1 MAGQDELDVVF
12 IGAGPG
18 GYVGAI
24 RAAQNGLKTAVV
36 ERDERPGGTCL
47 LRGCIPT
54 KSLLESA
61 SVYAQTRSAAT
72 FGVFADMVRFDWDK
86 VNERKDKVVEKN
98 ANGVKF
104 LFRKNGIEHVRGTA
118 TLVGVGKIEVSG
130 ADGKKRTL
138 KAKHVVL
145 ATGSAPRHVP
155 SLADV
160 DGKRVFT
167 SDELLLLAEV
177 PKSMIVVGAGAVGV
191 EFASIFRRFGAKV
204 TVVEMA
210 PRLLPIED
218 EEVSEEFARLLR
230 NRDIVPYTDTTVK
243 KVDVREEGVEVAVE
257 KGGKT
262 ETLGAEIL
270 LLAVGRR
277 PVTDGLGLERFP
289 KVLVDEGFVRVDEMM
304 RTRETWLSAI
314 GDVVTVDGKPHPQLA
329 HVASA
334 EGVVVADRL
343 AGLNPRPVDY
353 ERGIISA
360 TYSDPEVASV
370 GLTEAQARAKFGN
383 VRVGKF
389 PYSAIGKSS
398 VVGHTDG
405 FMKWVAAEAHD
416 EVLGLHIIGEKATE
430 LIHEGLMALKLES
443 TSEEIAHAIHAH
455 PTLSE
460 GLMEAAHA
468 VLRKPIG
475 M

>member
-36 ERDERPGGTCL
+36 EREERPGGTCL

-61 SVYAQTRSAAT
+61 SIYAQTRNAAE
-72 FGVFADMVRFDWDK
+72 FGVFADMVRFDWEA
-86 VNERKDKVVEKN
+86 VNKRKDKVVEKN

-104 LFRKNGIEHVRGTA
+104 LFRKNGIEHVLGTA
-118 TLVGVGKIEVSG
+118 RLAGPGKVEVTQ
-130 ADGKKRTL
+130 ADGTKRVL
-138 KAKHVVL
+138 QAKNVVL
-145 ATGSAPRHVP
+145 ATGSATRHVP
-155 SLADV
+155 SLAKV

-167 SDELLLLAEV
+167 SDELLTLAEV

-191 EFASIFRRFGAKV
+191 EFASVFSRFGASV
-204 TVVEMA
+204 TIVEMA
-210 PRLLPIED
+210 SRLLPIED
-218 EEVSEEFARLLR
+218 EEVSKEFEKLLR
-230 NRDIVPYTDTTVK
+230 KRHIRSLTGTVVK
-243 KVDVREEGVEVAVE
+243 KVDVREEGVEVSIE
-257 KGGKT
+257 KGGKA
-262 ETLGAEIL
+262 ETLQAEIL

-277 PVTDGLGLERFP
+277 PVTDGLGLEQFP
-289 KVLVDEGFVRVDEMM
+289 GVLSEHGFVRVDNLMQ
-304 RTRETWLSAI
+304 TRESWLSAI

-334 EGVVVADRL
+334 EGVLVADRL
-343 AGLNPRPVDY
+343 AGLSPTPLDY

-370 GLTEAQARAKFGN
+370 GLTEAQAREKYGN
-383 VRVGKF
+383 VRIGKF
-389 PYSAIGKSS
+389 PYAAIGKSS

-405 FMKWVAAEAHD
+405 FMKWVAAEKHD
-416 EVLGLHIIGEKATE
+416 EIVGLHIIGEKATE

-443 TSEEIAHAIHAH
+443 TSEEIAHAVHAH
-455 PTLSE
+455 PTLAE

-468 VLRKPIG
+468 VLRKPVG
-475 M
+475 T